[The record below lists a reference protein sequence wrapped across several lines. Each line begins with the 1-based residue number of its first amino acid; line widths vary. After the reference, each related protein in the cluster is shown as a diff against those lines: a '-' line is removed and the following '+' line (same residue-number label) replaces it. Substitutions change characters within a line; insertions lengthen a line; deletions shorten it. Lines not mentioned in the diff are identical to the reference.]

1 MKKTLPLG
9 KLDFPILEQL
19 LKTYGNVTDPRMIV
33 GPKMGEDAAVIEFPD
48 CYLVS
53 KTDPI
58 TFATSEIGWYA
69 VHVNA
74 NDIATTGAIPKWFMA
89 TILLPEKKT
98 TEVEVEKIFSQI
110 SEATKFLNISLVGG
124 HTEITHNLNRPIV
137 VGSMFGEV
145 EKNKLVCTSGAKVGD
160 TIILTK
166 GIIIEGTSIIA
177 KEKETELYE
186 RGYSDVFIRKCQN
199 FIHTPGLS
207 VVKDALL
214 ANIYT
219 VHSMH
224 DPTEGGLSA
233 GLFEIAHAS
242 NVGLLIDRNKI
253 SIFPESQKL
262 CEEYH
267 LDPLRTITSGAL
279 LIVAPP
285 SESEKIINE
294 LLKENIHAT
303 AIGEVKNKEFGL
315 KIISNNKIQN
325 LDYSSK
331 DEITKIFE

>member
-9 KLDFPILEQL
+9 KLDFPILERL
-19 LKTYGNVTDPRMIV
+19 LKTYGSPTDSRVIV

-48 CYLVS
+48 RYLVS

-58 TFATSEIGWYA
+58 TFATSDIGWYA

-74 NDIATTGAIPKWFMA
+74 NDIATTGATPKWFMA
-89 TILLPEKKT
+89 TVLLPEGKT
-98 TEVEVEKIFSQI
+98 TGVEVEKIFSQI

-124 HTEITHNLNRPIV
+124 HTEITHNLDRPIV

-145 EKNKLVCTSGAKVGD
+145 AKNKLVCTSGAKIGD

-166 GIIIEGTSIIA
+166 GIVIEGTSIIA
-177 KEKETELYE
+177 REKENELRR
-186 RGYSDVFIRKCQN
+186 RGYTDVFIQKCQN

-214 ANIYT
+214 ANKYI

-233 GLFEIAHAS
+233 GLFEIAHSS
-242 NVGLLIDRNKI
+242 NVGFLINREKI
-253 SIFPESQKL
+253 PVFPESIKL
-262 CEEYH
+262 CEEYK

-294 LLKENIHAT
+294 LLNENILAT

-315 KIISNNKIQN
+315 KIVVNKKIQN